1 MRLSRTY
8 IIANQLRRFPFARLL
23 RFARGR
29 GASFVL
35 RVVCIYIYMCVEKEE
50 HVGNEGGAVD
60 TETDRIIE
68 EEVFCS
74 RWRRGAC
81 STSVRRWRFLY
92 RYKSRITKLE
102 SFFSFFLSLLLF
114 LFLEI
119 D

>member
-1 MRLSRTY
+1 M
-8 IIANQLRRFPFARLL
+8 
-23 RFARGR
+23 
-29 GASFVL
+29 
-35 RVVCIYIYMCVEKEE
+35 
-50 HVGNEGGAVD
+50 GNEGGAVD

-81 STSVRRWRFLY
+81 STREKMEIFVETGVG
-92 RYKSRITKLE
+92 ITKLE
-102 SFFSFFLSLLLF
+102 SFFSFFLSLLLL